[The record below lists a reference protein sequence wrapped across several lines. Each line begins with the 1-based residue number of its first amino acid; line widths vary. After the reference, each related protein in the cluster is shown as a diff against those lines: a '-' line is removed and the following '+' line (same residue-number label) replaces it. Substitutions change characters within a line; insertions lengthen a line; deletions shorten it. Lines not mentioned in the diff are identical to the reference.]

1 MDQQNNS
8 TEEPK
13 SALTK
18 IIQAFLIGVSA
29 ILLIPLLPFQ
39 IRIVSEFER
48 GVIFRLG
55 RLEGA
60 KGPGLFVMLPFV
72 DRMVK
77 VDLRTITLDVPTQ
90 EAITADNVTIK
101 VNAVIFFRVLDP
113 EYAVVKVL
121 DFIRAT
127 SQISQT
133 TLRSVMG
140 QIELEDLLGKRDDVN
155 QQLQNIIDEETE
167 PWGIKVSTVEV
178 KDLELP
184 PTMQRA
190 MAAQAEEER
199 ARRAKII
206 AADGE
211 FQAN

>member
-90 EAITADNVTIK
+90 EAIPADNVTIK

-113 EYAVVKVL
+113 
-121 DFIRAT
+121 
-127 SQISQT
+127 
-133 TLRSVMG
+133 
-140 QIELEDLLGKRDDVN
+140 
-155 QQLQNIIDEETE
+155 
-167 PWGIKVSTVEV
+167 
-178 KDLELP
+178 
-184 PTMQRA
+184 
-190 MAAQAEEER
+190 
-199 ARRAKII
+199 
-206 AADGE
+206 
-211 FQAN
+211 